1 MDTWKVHPIRWVGYS
16 SIYSSELHAVVQE
29 LELELVSGAGI
40 GAGVG
45 VGELRCQ
52 VIRVQAVHRHLG
64 ETRFTDFIIC
74 CMNKPFI
81 KGLQRGEDL

>member
-45 VGELRCQ
+45 VGEGVRLS
-52 VIRVQAVHRHLG
+52 
-64 ETRFTDFIIC
+64 EFKPFTDTWGKQDSQI
-74 CMNKPFI
+74 
-81 KGLQRGEDL
+81 LQSVV